1 MYSLQIEIPA
11 ASPRPDPAGLLIP
24 IPPDT
29 AYQRLTSVKR
39 SETHAWTSVRSL
51 EGDQAAFFFP
61 GTEGANASVVYEFSA
76 GDGKD
81 PAHHFDLADNRF
93 TRASP
98 ELKQTAIELTN
109 GASNQREALRRLV
122 DFTASLFEYDHPPV
136 KFYDGM
142 DDIPMLSC
150 STKGS
155 CTDIHTFLISSLRS
169 IGVPCTYYSGY
180 FFPASSPPTATGFH
194 CWVTT
199 LADGVHEDWDF
210 AKYLKT
216 GRRDVLPALNPVTPG
231 VRLAMGCGRG
241 LRFAVAGQEAML
253 PHLAYPWWIFSDG
266 SCVPANAQATLSGPG
281 PRVQETALPGLAR
294 EREDT
299 ADERGARFAAAGGS

>member
-1 MYSLQIEIPA
+1 MYSIQIEIPA
-11 ASPRPDPAGLLIP
+11 APPRPDPAGLLIP

-29 AYQRLTSVKR
+29 AYQRLASLKR
-39 SETHAWTSVRSL
+39 SESHAWTSVRSL
-51 EGDQAAFFFP
+51 DGDQSAFFFP
-61 GTEGANASVVYEFSA
+61 GTEGVNSSVVYEFSA

-81 PAHHFDLADNRF
+81 PVRHFDLADNRF

-98 ELKQTAIELTN
+98 ELKQTVIELTSS
-109 GASNQREALRRLV
+109 ASNQRDALRRLV

-155 CTDIHTFLISSLRS
+155 CTDIHSFLISSLRV
-169 IGVPCTYYSGY
+169 IGVPCTYYAGY
-180 FFPASSPPTATGFH
+180 FFPASSAPTATGFH

-210 AKYLKT
+210 AKYLKV

-241 LRFAVAGQEAML
+241 LRFAVAGHEAVL
-253 PHLAYPWWIFSDG
+253 PHFAYPFWVFSDG
-266 SCVPANAQATLSGPG
+266 SCVPAEALATLSGPG
-281 PRVQETALPGLAR
+281 PRIQDTALPALVGDRDDA
-294 EREDT
+294 
-299 ADERGARFAAAGGS
+299 ADERPARFSAAGAS